1 MPGVPGAQVQQAGAG
16 FVLMIPA
23 DPTWEPFEMTD
34 SLDNDG
40 YYLARIKGEKPRT
53 DADKSAGLF
62 LTLEILDQD
71 AAGKT
76 VSKFLPDPN
85 RTKGNTWWIWRSLIR
100 SITGSLEVAKQGLNY
115 TPGMFMGQVV
125 AIRTAAY
132 ADDNATRTGVEAFVL
147 KSEHDEAVAANRHRW
162 PAKVKP
168 AGAGPV
174 GALPGGLPA
183 AFPGVGGGGLPGAP
197 SGGGVPRPSGAP
209 PIVQGFPQAGAPA
222 QAGPGAVPATAI
234 FPSPA
239 MPAPAAPTAPAGF
252 PSPAQPAAAPAPFG
266 FPTAAPPAT
275 AFQQPTNGVAP
286 QPAVNSPFPGF
297 PTPQQ

>member
-1 MPGVPGAQVQQAGAG
+1 MPGVPGAQVQQAAGAG

-23 DPTWEPFEMTD
+23 DPIWEPFEMTD

-62 LTLEILDQD
+62 LTLEILDED
-71 AAGKT
+71 AKGRT

-115 TPGMFMGQVV
+115 TPGMFTNQVV

-147 KSEHDEAVAANRHRW
+147 KSEHEEAVAANRHRW

-197 SGGGVPRPSGAP
+197 SGGGVPRPTGAA

-222 QAGPGAVPATAI
+222 QA
-234 FPSPA
+234 
-239 MPAPAAPTAPAGF
+239 APAAFVAPPPAAVPAPAGF
-252 PSPAQPAAAPAPFG
+252 PTQQPQAPAPAPFG
-266 FPTAAPPAT
+266 FPAPTTQAAPQTAAPGFPA
-275 AFQQPTNGVAP
+275 ANGVAP

>member
-1 MPGVPGAQVQQAGAG
+1 MPGVPGAQVQQAAGAG

-34 SLDNDG
+34 SLDKDG
-40 YYLARIKGEKPRT
+40 YYMARIKGEKART
-53 DADKSAGLF
+53 DGDKSPGLF
-62 LTLEILDQD
+62 LTLEIMDQD
-71 AAGKT
+71 AAGKI

-115 TPGMFMGQVV
+115 TPGMFTGQVV
-125 AIRTAAY
+125 AIRTEAY
-132 ADDNATRTGVEAFVL
+132 ADDNVTRTGVAAFVL
-147 KSEHDEAVAANRHRW
+147 RSEHEEAVAANRHRW
-162 PAKVKP
+162 DAKVKP

-209 PIVQGFPQAGAPA
+209 PIVQGVPQAGAPA
-222 QAGPGAVPATAI
+222 QGGQGAASFV
-234 FPSPA
+234 
-239 MPAPAAPTAPAGF
+239 APPPPVTVTAPAG
-252 PSPAQPAAAPAPFG
+252 AAPSPFG
-266 FPTAAPPAT
+266 FPAPTMQVAPQTAAPGFPPA
-275 AFQQPTNGVAP
+275 QNGVAP
-286 QPAVNSPFPGF
+286 QPPVNSPFPGF